1 MKDPSTRL
9 ELFLLGPPQVIL
21 PGGEPAEFTVD
32 YALLLLAYLALEP
45 QKAFRRS
52 DLAASFY
59 PDSTR
64 KQASQNLRT
73 ALHRLH
79 QTLGNQQADPPY
91 LLCSSY
97 TLQFNAASDY
107 WVDVA
112 EFRALILATQR
123 HDHRRLGVC
132 RDCMARL
139 AQAVELYRG
148 ELLRGVN
155 TYEDTPFDD
164 WLFFSREELQRKAIE
179 ALHALAQ
186 YHYEQGQF
194 DGTETYTNRLLR
206 LNELDE
212 LGLRLQMQVSA
223 LRGLRNQAL
232 QRYQEFKHRLA
243 AELDAE
249 PEPETIGLA
258 NDIQAG
264 KELKPPGPPQ
274 RRDTLLTSRLISA
287 SALPNM
293 LVPFVGREAELGQMA
308 RLLASRD
315 CRLLTL
321 VGPGGSGKTRLA
333 MRAAADNVPDWPD
346 GAWLVALDDPSAGD
360 DLETALV
367 NALGIPITNST
378 QATRFQI
385 YDFLR
390 TKELL
395 LVLDNFERMINQAD
409 LVKALLYHVPK
420 LKVIATSRQWLGIQG
435 EQVMPMGGLDF
446 PTDDDFTSLGEEE
459 LAQWAQ
465 GYSAV
470 QLFVENAH
478 RVEPRFEL
486 SPQNVGDIVR
496 ICRLVDGLPLAIE
509 MASAWVRIFPCDQI
523 LARIAQNVDFL
534 ASRTKNVPRRQA
546 SFRESFE
553 YSWRMLSEE
562 EREMFLKVAVFRGSF
577 SLEAA
582 QEVTGASLP
591 DLVSLK
597 DKFLLRQFPG
607 NRFDVHPLLVQYVT
621 QRASLHRDLAREARD
636 RHSTYY
642 LTFLTE
648 RASTLTAE
656 EVQQDLENIRAAWQ
670 WAAENDR
677 LAELPPSLDALA
689 RFPELTAML
698 SQRKNN

>member
-79 QTLGNQQADPPY
+79 QALGDQQADLSY

-97 TLQFNAASDY
+97 TLQFNADSDY

-139 AQAVELYRG
+139 AQAVALYRG
-148 ELLRGVN
+148 ELLRGV
-155 TYEDTPFDD
+155 DTHQDTLFED
-164 WLFFSREELQRKAIE
+164 WLFFAREELQREVIE

-194 DGTETYTNRLLR
+194 DLTETYTNRLLR
-206 LNELDE
+206 LNDLDE

-243 AELDAE
+243 TELDAE

-287 SALPNM
+287 SALPN
-293 LVPFVGREAELGQMA
+293 LLLPFVGREAESGQMA

-333 MRAAADNVPDWPD
+333 MRAAADEVPDWPD
-346 GAWLVALDDPSAGD
+346 GVWLVALDDASAGA

-367 NALGIPITNST
+367 NALGIPITDFT
-378 QATRFQI
+378 QTTRFQI

-390 TKELL
+390 AKELL
-395 LVLDNFERMINQAD
+395 LVLDN
-409 LVKALLYHVPK
+409 
-420 LKVIATSRQWLGIQG
+420 
-435 EQVMPMGGLDF
+435 
-446 PTDDDFTSLGEEE
+446 
-459 LAQWAQ
+459 
-465 GYSAV
+465 
-470 QLFVENAH
+470 
-478 RVEPRFEL
+478 
-486 SPQNVGDIVR
+486 
-496 ICRLVDGLPLAIE
+496 
-509 MASAWVRIFPCDQI
+509 
-523 LARIAQNVDFL
+523 
-534 ASRTKNVPRRQA
+534 
-546 SFRESFE
+546 
-553 YSWRMLSEE
+553 
-562 EREMFLKVAVFRGSF
+562 
-577 SLEAA
+577 
-582 QEVTGASLP
+582 LP
-591 DLVSLK
+591 DLLDRTGVHADGGGDSTGPGKHPCRVAMGRQKRPARRVAAQPRRPGAIPGIDRDAFPVCAGMNPRAETTKPSFDKLK
-597 DKFLLRQFPG
+597 TCFGAGF
-607 NRFDVHPLLVQYVT
+607 
-621 QRASLHRDLAREARD
+621 
-636 RHSTYY
+636 
-642 LTFLTE
+642 
-648 RASTLTAE
+648 
-656 EVQQDLENIRAAWQ
+656 
-670 WAAENDR
+670 
-677 LAELPPSLDALA
+677 
-689 RFPELTAML
+689 
-698 SQRKNN
+698 